1 MLWKKK
7 AGKFPDSQ
15 TTRRHHRRLRW
26 ILCLFKF
33 SNCGFKT
40 ETSLKILSLFLAFSG
55 PGCTGGHS
63 GWPWWSPQ
71 PWPVIHC
78 PASPTLAD
86 DPERSWL
93 ARTPLKDQGLQQQLP
108 HVTPRVGNRSRH
120 QQMLHSDVIL
130 GSVLPFCT
138 WSPYS
143 APTAMQAGATFTAQA
158 VFTLR
163 QTSIFS

>member
-15 TTRRHHRRLRW
+15 TTRQHHRRLRW
-26 ILCLFKF
+26 ILCRLKF
-33 SNCGFKT
+33 LNCGFKT
-40 ETSLKILSLFLAFSG
+40 ATSLKILSLFLAFSG

-63 GWPWWSPQ
+63 GCRDGPLGPYPWFTAQRLQ
-71 PWPVIHC
+71 PSLMIL
-78 PASPTLAD
+78 S
-86 DPERSWL
+86 
-93 ARTPLKDQGLQQQLP
+93 GLDLQEP
-108 HVTPRVGNRSRH
+108 RWKTMCYSSNSHMSPRVGNRSRH
-120 QQMLHSDVIL
+120 QQMLHDDIIL

-158 VFTLR
+158 VFTPR
-163 QTSIFS
+163 KTSIFS